1 MSNYIHPLQ
10 QQSFVTS
17 PVKKTNHK
25 ATQSFEEILSNITE
39 LKVSKHAKM
48 RLGQRDIHIPKE
60 KWQIIGEKVN
70 EAKTKGIT
78 DALVVLDDATLVV
91 SAKNNTV
98 ITALH
103 RDDANEKIFTNING
117 TIIL

>member
-1 MSNYIHPLQ
+1 MSNYIHPIQ
-10 QQSFVTS
+10 QQQFVNT
-17 PVKKTNHK
+17 PVKKTMEK
-25 ATQSFEEILSNITE
+25 PTQSFEQILSNVTA
-39 LKVSKHAKM
+39 LKVSKHAKT
-48 RLGQRDIHIPKE
+48 RLEQRDIQLSNE
-60 KWQIIGEKVN
+60 KWQLIGEKVK

-78 DALVVLDDATLVV
+78 DALVILNDVTLVV

-103 RDDANEKIFTNING
+103 RDDAKEKIYTNING